1 MAGMSR
7 RTPILANRPPLE
19 IEARIVVPL
28 ARSGFPIS
36 CASGVYR
43 FRQPALRAN
52 DDEINTCREFTLGGI
67 GQTSSGY
74 APNQTQHDSCS
85 SRR

>member
-1 MAGMSR
+1 MAEMSR
-7 RTPILANRPPLE
+7 RKPILANRPPLE

-43 FRQPALRAN
+43 FRQPACAASG
-52 DDEINTCREFTLGGI
+52 NT
-67 GQTSSGY
+67 
-74 APNQTQHDSCS
+74 
-85 SRR
+85 